1 MSDDSSKDSPG
12 RVLQPCT
19 QLSQLLSAQMPPAR
33 DVPAPRLPD
42 LAVSLGNEED
52 DLLFSQVMILFL
64 YLVNFFSIAYKY
76 LFYVF
81 FSSSVN
87 TFIGVL
93 YLQYVS
99 YLLIC

>member
-64 YLVNFFSIAYKY
+64 YLVNIFP
-76 LFYVF
+76 
-81 FSSSVN
+81 
-87 TFIGVL
+87 
-93 YLQYVS
+93 
-99 YLLIC
+99 LLINIYFTFSFHLRLIRSLVCCIYNMLAIC